1 MAGFYVVRKHEKD
14 GRMRSLLV
22 PPTEGSRSPFLIV
35 PGYEL
40 LDPRELEDLLE
51 AYAEK
56 RSNRERA
63 HRTWRLPETGEG

>member
-1 MAGFYVVRKHEKD
+1 MAGLYIVRKNERGSH
-14 GRMRSLLV
+14 MRSLLI
-22 PPTEGSRSPFLIV
+22 PPIGGTGSPFLIV

-56 RSNRERA
+56 RSRREREQ
-63 HRTWRLPETGEG
+63 RTWRLPER